1 MEETIVVLAV
11 LAVLG
16 VLLFFIYCTCQQS
29 FSAGKLDK
37 ASSAY
42 QTEHD
47 NPNIAP
53 VYRNWNQ
60 GDEPRSFV
68 F

>member
-1 MEETIVVLAV
+1 MEETILVFAV
-11 LAVLG
+11 LAVLF
-16 VLLFFIYCTCQQS
+16 LFVYWTGQQC
-29 FSAGKLDK
+29 FSAGKLDR

-42 QTEHD
+42 QAEHD